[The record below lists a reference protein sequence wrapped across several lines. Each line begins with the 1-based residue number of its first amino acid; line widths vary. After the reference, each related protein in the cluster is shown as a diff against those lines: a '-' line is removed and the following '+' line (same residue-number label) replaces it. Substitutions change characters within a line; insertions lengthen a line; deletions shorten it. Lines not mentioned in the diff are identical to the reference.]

1 MHYVEIDQEKRCDT
15 TEACSMNENAI
26 PMSVFVFE
34 LLQFDFFFFL
44 FKIALVIP
52 DRQPPKERHLTLS
65 VLKGH

>member
-34 LLQFDFFFFL
+34 LLQFDFFFSFL
-44 FKIALVIP
+44 KL
-52 DRQPPKERHLTLS
+52 H
-65 VLKGH
+65 